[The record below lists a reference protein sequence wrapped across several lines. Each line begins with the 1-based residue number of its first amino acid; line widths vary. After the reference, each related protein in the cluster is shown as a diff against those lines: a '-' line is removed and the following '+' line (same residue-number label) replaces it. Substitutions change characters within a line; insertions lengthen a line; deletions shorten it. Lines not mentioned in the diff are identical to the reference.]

1 MHRRSIHRAA
11 LIAALALPSLAGVA
25 CTSDD
30 DDAGGAGGKSATS
43 GASTS
48 TTGASMSNSTSS
60 ANGTGGAGGMSPSCP
75 TPPIAD
81 TKEAERAACT
91 FAKGA
96 KVADSIGIT
105 QAERAAIPIQHI
117 VVVTQENRSYDHYF
131 GKLAEQGQ
139 PDSEAVPPTYANPD
153 KNGVSVKPAHMA
165 SPCVPADPPH
175 QGTAMHAGWNNGKMD
190 GFVKSAA
197 VSGSNGHYVMNYY
210 DQSDFPFYYF
220 LANTFAISD
229 RYFGATLGGTWANRD
244 YLYAGTSDG
253 VTNTGQAKIDV
264 PTVFDQMDAAGIE
277 YGVYTDGTVRQN
289 SLAGWD
295 NNHKGVHKFQA
306 FLDALGDGSLPAVSF
321 VDPSGS
327 QDEHPVGNVHG
338 GEAWGKKIY
347 DAAIASP
354 LWKQLAIIYTY
365 DESGGFADHV
375 PPPDACLAAPD
386 QTAFG
391 ELGIRVPMIV
401 ISPWARPHFVSH
413 KVHEHSSTL
422 RLIQLLHDLP
432 ALTGR
437 DANSDALLDLFD
449 FNCPALETPPAAPAA
464 ATGAC
469 N

>member
-1 MHRRSIHRAA
+1 MRLRL
-11 LIAALALPSLAGVA
+11 LIALLAATAIASSTA
-25 CTSDD
+25 CSSDED
-30 DDAGGAGGKSATS
+30 DSPGGAGGTAATS
-43 GASTS
+43 MSTTTATTSSSAST
-48 TTGASMSNSTSS
+48 TA
-60 ANGTGGAGGMSPSCP
+60 GTGGAMPQCP
-75 TPPIAD
+75 TAPLDDP
-81 TKEAERAACT
+81 KVAERAACD
-91 FAKGA
+91 FATGA
-96 KVADSIGIT
+96 TTLATLGIT
-105 QAERAAIPIQHI
+105 AAQRAAIPIKHLVI
-117 VVVTQENRSYDHYF
+117 VVQENRSYDHYF

-139 PDSEAVPPTYANPD
+139 PDSEPVPASYSNPD
-153 KNGVSVKPAHMA
+153 KNGVMVKPAHMG

-175 QGTAMHAGWNNGKMD
+175 QGTAMHAGFNDGKMD

-210 DQSDFPFYYF
+210 DESDFPFYYF
-220 LANTFAISD
+220 LAQNFAISD
-229 RYFGATLGGTWANRD
+229 HYFGATLGGTWANRD

-264 PTVFDQMDAAGIE
+264 PTVFDQMDAAGVE

-295 NNHKGVHKFQA
+295 NTHAGVHKFQA

-321 VDPSGS
+321 VDPSGAA
-327 QDEHPVGNVHG
+327 DEHPVGNIHG

-347 DAAIASP
+347 DAAISSP
-354 LWKQLAIIYTY
+354 LWKELAIIYTY

-375 PPPDACLAAPD
+375 PPPKACLAAPD

-391 ELGIRVPMIV
+391 DLGIRVPMIV
-401 ISPWARPHFVSH
+401 ISPWARPKFVSH

-422 RLIQLLHDLP
+422 RLIQLLHDFP

-449 FNCPALETPPAAPAA
+449 FECPSLMTPPAAPAA
-464 ATGAC
+464 ATGSC

>member
-1 MHRRSIHRAA
+1 MDRGLLLQLAA
-11 LIAALALPSLAGVA
+11 IAALAASSA
-25 CTSDD
+25 CSTNEEDA
-30 DDAGGAGGKSATS
+30 AGGAGGKGATS
-43 GASTS
+43 GATGTTSSTASSMATGSTS
-48 TTGASMSNSTSS
+48 NGSSTGS
-60 ANGTGGAGGMSPSCP
+60 AMVQCP
-75 TPPIAD
+75 TPAIAD
-81 TKEAERAACT
+81 PKADERAACA
-91 FAKGA
+91 FDKGA
-96 KVADSIGIT
+96 TVEETLGLTA
-105 QAERAAIPIQHI
+105 AERAAIPIKHI

-139 PDSEAVPPTYANPD
+139 PDAEKVPADFSNPD
-153 KNGVSVKPAHMA
+153 KSNVKVKPAHMN

-175 QGTAMHAGWNNGKMD
+175 QGTAMHAGFDNGKMD

-229 RYFGATLGGTWANRD
+229 RYFCSTLGGTWANRD

-253 VTNTGQAKIDV
+253 VTNTGQATIDV
-264 PTVFDQMDAAGIE
+264 PTVFDELDAANVE

-289 SLAGWD
+289 SLTGW
-295 NNHKGVHKFQA
+295 NNQHKGVHKFQA
-306 FLDALGDGSLPAVSF
+306 FLDALGDGSLPPVSF
-321 VDPSGS
+321 VDPSGAS
-327 QDEHPVGNVHG
+327 DEHPVGNIHG

-354 LWKQLAIIYTY
+354 LWDELAIIYTY

-375 PPPDACLAAPD
+375 PPPKACLAAPD

-391 ELGIRVPMIV
+391 DLGIRVPMIV

-413 KVHEHSSTL
+413 EVHEHSSTL

-449 FNCPALETPPAAPAA
+449 FNCPSLLAPPAAPDA